1 VNALEAY
8 VPGEQP
14 REAGYVKL
22 NTNES
27 PYPPAPDVIAA
38 VREAAAEGAFNKY
51 PDPASMSLR
60 DAIAE
65 RIQVPVSQILVG
77 NGSDEV
83 LRLVCHAFL
92 RPGTDDCIGM
102 VYPTYVLYRTLA
114 AMFGAGCFAF
124 EVSGPDYAIPD
135 DAYLSPA
142 RVFFLANPNPPLGTR
157 YARAEVARLAA
168 ADPDRLLVVDEAY
181 VDFSEGDMMEV
192 FREFSNVAITRTFSK
207 SYSLAGM
214 RVGFIVA
221 REPLISQL
229 EKIKDSYNLNRVS
242 QVAAEAAWKAI
253 SYYDE
258 KSGLIC
264 ENRGFLAE
272 ELQIRGFEVPASS
285 GNFVF
290 ARRRDAA
297 ELYRKLKEQRI
308 LVRYFDAP
316 ALRDGLR
323 ITVGTRPELNA
334 LLSALDTM

>member
-1 VNALEAY
+1 MAIIVNPIVNALEAY

-124 EVSGPDYAIPD
+124 EVSGPDYAIPGRD
-135 DAYLSPA
+135 MRAQKSHDS
-142 RVFFLANPNPPLGTR
+142 RPPIRIACWWSTKLTSIFRRGT
-157 YARAEVARLAA
+157 
-168 ADPDRLLVVDEAY
+168 
-181 VDFSEGDMMEV
+181 
-192 FREFSNVAITRTFSK
+192 
-207 SYSLAGM
+207 
-214 RVGFIVA
+214 
-221 REPLISQL
+221 
-229 EKIKDSYNLNRVS
+229 
-242 QVAAEAAWKAI
+242 
-253 SYYDE
+253 
-258 KSGLIC
+258 
-264 ENRGFLAE
+264 
-272 ELQIRGFEVPASS
+272 
-285 GNFVF
+285 
-290 ARRRDAA
+290 
-297 ELYRKLKEQRI
+297 
-308 LVRYFDAP
+308 
-316 ALRDGLR
+316 
-323 ITVGTRPELNA
+323 
-334 LLSALDTM
+334 